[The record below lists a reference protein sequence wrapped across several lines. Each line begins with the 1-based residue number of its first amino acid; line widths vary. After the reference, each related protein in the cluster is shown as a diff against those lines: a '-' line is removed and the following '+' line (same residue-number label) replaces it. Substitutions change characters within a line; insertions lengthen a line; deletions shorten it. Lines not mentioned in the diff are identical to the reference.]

1 MTEFKA
7 VHDDTSRVVALKK
20 RFNKTIDELRWALWK
35 KSERIAKLERKI
47 RKLEA
52 KDEKVV

>member
-1 MTEFKA
+1 LTEFKA